1 MASPEREEIG
11 KTQEKGNAQ
20 LEREKRELVK
30 DSLDE

>member
-20 LEREKRELVK
+20 LEREREERISK
-30 DSLDE
+30 G

>member
-20 LEREKRELVK
+20 LERERERR
-30 DSLDE
+30 EN